1 MHSLPIFVRL
11 VGQIVI
17 LIGDGE
23 MATAKRRLLE
33 RAGAVVSDDEDAD
46 ARLAFVAIF
55 GGAAEVIA
63 LRLKAR
69 GMLVNVVDRPDLCD
83 FTMPAILDRNP
94 VLIAVGTGGASAG
107 LAKALRQRLEHIIP
121 SSLGVLAAALG
132 KARAAMRVRWPDSAD
147 FRYAIQTALAENS
160 VLDPMHDHASDA
172 VDVWL
177 AQVSEAQRCGQLVHI
192 RLSCGEPDLLTLH
205 DARLLGS
212 ADALW
217 HKGDVPDGI
226 LNRARADAARHIAD
240 APPPTPADGLH
251 LWLEIAS

>member
-11 VGQIVI
+11 IGKTVI

-23 MATAKRRLLE
+23 IASPKRRLLE
-33 RAGAVVSDDEDAD
+33 RAGAVVCNDECAD
-46 ARLAFVAIF
+46 ARLAFVAML
-55 GGAAEVIA
+55 GGETEAIA

-69 GMLVNVVDRPDLCD
+69 GLLVNVVDRPDLCD
-83 FTMPAILDRNP
+83 FTMPAILDRDP

-107 LAKALRQRLEHIIP
+107 LAKTLRQRLDHIMP
-121 SSLGVLAAALG
+121 PSLGVLAAALG
-132 KARAAMRVRWPDSAD
+132 KARAAMRVRWPDSGD
-147 FRYAIQTALAENS
+147 FRRTIDTALSEGGA
-160 VLDPMHDHASDA
+160 LDPMYDHAPDA

-177 AQVSEAQRCGQLVHI
+177 AQVGEAQRSGQLVHI
-192 RLSCGEPDLLTLH
+192 RLTSEDPDMLTLR

-226 LNRARADAARHIAD
+226 LDRARADATRHIVD
-240 APPPTPADGLH
+240 APPSTSAAGLH
-251 LWLEIAS
+251 LWLEIVS